1 MPTGGK
7 MMVAS
12 QEKAIEQARVDQVI
26 NAIDQQIEQV
36 KEAIA
41 EAHR

>member
-1 MPTGGK
+1 
-7 MMVAS
+7 MVAS

-41 EAHR
+41 DAHR

>member
-1 MPTGGK
+1 
-7 MMVAS
+7 MVAS

-41 EAHR
+41 